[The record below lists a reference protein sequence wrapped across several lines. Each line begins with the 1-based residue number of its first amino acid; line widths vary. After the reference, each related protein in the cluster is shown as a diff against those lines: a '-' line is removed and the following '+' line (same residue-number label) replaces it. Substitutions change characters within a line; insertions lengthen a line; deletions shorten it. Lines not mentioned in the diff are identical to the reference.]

1 MFLKTK
7 AITDLYYISEN
18 ICFLNYVLER
28 PFPLNLS
35 DNESHCTMS
44 PSLTTLMH
52 HPALHS
58 ETEKNVCHWRRNDRL
73 SLKTTT
79 LPTSFQNSS
88 KVGAPLEKLFQT
100 LRFLMA
106 RPHMQHHWT

>member
-7 AITDLYYISEN
+7 AITNLYYISEN

-35 DNESHCTMS
+35 DNGSHCRMS
-44 PSLTTLMH
+44 PPLTTFIH

-58 ETEKNVCHWRRNDRL
+58 ETDKNVCHWRRNDML
-73 SLKTTT
+73 SLNIGT
-79 LPTSFQNSS
+79 LPTSYQNSS
-88 KVGAPLEKLFQT
+88 KVSIAVEKLF
-100 LRFLMA
+100 
-106 RPHMQHHWT
+106 